1 MPAEFQVQKQ
11 DLNTF
16 RIIER
21 EDRPL
26 EEGEVRLAIDCFS
39 FTANNITYGAAGF
52 VLKYWDFFPAAD
64 NADGSWGVIPVW
76 AFADVTASRCEA
88 VPVGERLYG
97 YFPPSGT
104 VVMRPERVSDNS
116 LFDGAAHRQHLPPL
130 YNRYSRISAEPGYD
144 RAQDAARVLL
154 MPLHA
159 TSYCLFDQ
167 MQANDWYGAEQ
178 IVIISASSKTS
189 LGLAFALS
197 REETPSVIGL
207 TSDRNKD
214 FVAKTDLYDAVLTYD
229 ELAELSTEKPT
240 LVVDMAGNDPLR
252 VRLKE
257 TLGDNLNYFI
267 AVGITHWDERSETPV
282 FRSSTDGGRFENFFA
297 PSYVLQRIKELEPG
311 EFDKLSRE
319 FLMASTA
326 ATFRWMSLD
335 ERKSLEGLADI
346 YGDVCDG
353 KLSPSSGVIIRM

>member
-11 DLNTF
+11 DLNSF

-21 EDRPL
+21 EDQPL
-26 EEGEVRLAIDCFS
+26 EEGEVRLEIDCFS
-39 FTANNITYGAAGF
+39 FTANNITYGAAGY
-52 VLKYWDFFPAAD
+52 VLKYWAFFPAAD

-76 AFADVTASRCEA
+76 AFADVTESRCAA

-104 VVMRPERVSDNS
+104 VVMRPERVSDHS
-116 LFDGAAHRQHLPPL
+116 LFDGSEHRQHLPPL
-130 YNRYSRISAEPGYD
+130 YNRYSRVLAEPGYD

-167 MQANDWYGAEQ
+167 MQTNNWYGAEQ

-197 REETPSVIGL
+197 REETPPVIGL
-207 TSDRNKD
+207 TSGRNRD
-214 FVAKTDLYDAVLTYD
+214 FVAKTELYDTTLTYD
-229 ELAELSTEKPT
+229 DLAELSTETPT
-240 LVVDMAGNDPLR
+240 LVVDMAGNDALQAT
-252 VRLKE
+252 LKE
-257 TLGDNLNYFI
+257 TMDENLRYFI
-267 AVGITHWDERSETPV
+267 AVGITHWEERAETPV
-282 FRSSTDGGRFENFFA
+282 FRKSTDAGRFENFFA
-297 PSYVLQRIKELEPG
+297 PSYVLERAKELGPG
-311 EFDKLSRE
+311 EFDRRSRE
-319 FLMASTA
+319 FLMASAA

-335 ERKSLEGLADI
+335 ERTSLDGLAEI

-353 KLSPSSGVIIRM
+353 KLSPSSGVIVRM